1 MRQVEH
7 FRSLFQSHFQVR
19 SKSPPARSASFC
31 VHPPGNN
38 NDLHETATKT
48 TDLIKSIADK
58 HAPIGQ
64 LSQKKQKLCGKLWIT
79 NGILKS
85 IKTKHKLY
93 KTHFLS
99 NNPIKVTE
107 YKKYANKLNWLK
119 NICKKNYFSQH
130 FDLCKNNLK
139 ASWKLI
145 GMLVKRNSKGQTH
158 ISKIKRNNS
167 AYTNKAEI
175 ADQFN
180 TFNIYL

>member
-1 MRQVEH
+1 
-7 FRSLFQSHFQVR
+7 
-19 SKSPPARSASFC
+19 
-31 VHPPGNN
+31 
-38 NDLHETATKT
+38 
-48 TDLIKSIADK
+48 
-58 HAPIGQ
+58 
-64 LSQKKQKLCGKLWIT
+64 
-79 NGILKS
+79 GILKS
-85 IKTKHKLY
+85 IKTKHELY

-119 NICKKNYFSQH
+119 NICKKNYFSKH

-145 GMLVKRNSKGQTH
+145 GMLVKRNSKGQNP
-158 ISKIKRNNS
+158 ISKIKRNNR

-180 TFNIYL
+180 KHFVNVGQNLAKRIENCDGSPTQFIRSTPVASFVMSCVTETQVCSLF